1 MFVERACP
9 FRGIVMCASKPLER
23 VMSVTTVYQTTCRFC
38 ESIEAGIM
46 LSFAFIADFF
56 AVAHVA
62 TKASN
67 VAMSGDYEEAKRIIE
82 TL

>member
-1 MFVERACP
+1 
-9 FRGIVMCASKPLER
+9 
-23 VMSVTTVYQTTCRFC
+23 MSVTTVYQTTYRFC
-38 ESIEAGIM
+38 NSIEADIM
-46 LSFAFIADFF
+46 LSLAFF
-56 AVAHVA
+56 AVFFSVAHVA

>member
-1 MFVERACP
+1 
-9 FRGIVMCASKPLER
+9 
-23 VMSVTTVYQTTCRFC
+23 MSVTTVYQTTCRFC

-67 VAMSGDYEEAKRIIE
+67 VAMAGDYEEAKRIIE
-82 TL
+82 HCKSIADLQGQD

>member
-1 MFVERACP
+1 
-9 FRGIVMCASKPLER
+9 
-23 VMSVTTVYQTTCRFC
+23 MSVTTVYQTTCHFC

-56 AVAHVA
+56 AVANVA

-67 VAMSGDYEEAKRIIE
+67 VAMAGDYEEAKRIIE
-82 TL
+82 TP